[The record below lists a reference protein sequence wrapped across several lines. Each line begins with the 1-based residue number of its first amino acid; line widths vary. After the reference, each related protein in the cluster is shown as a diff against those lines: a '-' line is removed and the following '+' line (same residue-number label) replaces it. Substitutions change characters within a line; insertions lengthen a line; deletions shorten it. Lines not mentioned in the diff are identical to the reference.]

1 MKVLLCLTHRTGRLL
16 CVQVR
21 PLRPRGRGPALPVA
35 PRHGEP
41 RHADEGQEGEETA
54 EDGAG
59 PTPQERPDL
68 LQPGRSPV
76 HGLHLPW
83 VMGSR
88 GWKEAGKRMEGGRG
102 EGSRGW
108 KEAGKRGQ
116 EDGRRQGRGVKRMEG
131 GREEGS
137 GGMEGGME
145 EGSWNEAEK
154 RGHGMRQRRG
164 VME

>member
-1 MKVLLCLTHRTGRLL
+1 MVNPRDIAGNAEGVISMKVLLCVTHRTGRLL

-83 VMGSR
+83 VMGDT
-88 GWKEAGKRMEGGRG
+88 GVERMEGGR
-102 EGSRGW
+102 E
-108 KEAGKRGQ
+108 
-116 EDGRRQGRGVKRMEG
+116 EDGRRQGRGWK
-131 GREEGS
+131 
-137 GGMEGGME
+137 
-145 EGSWNEAEK
+145 EAGK
-154 RGHGMRQRRG
+154 KGHGRR
-164 VME
+164 